1 MDKIVAVIM
10 GLITIFIFSVV
21 FIEPP
26 GLHNETCII
35 LDKYEDEYTTIQ
47 PMPMGKAGIMTV
59 PIKHHDYYFNTT
71 KGVIPVTSKE
81 YNSHNISDTLNI
93 SVNSEGRI
101 REILN

>member
-10 GLITIFIFSVV
+10 GLITIFIFGVV

-35 LDKYEDEYTTIQ
+35 QDKYENEYTQLQ
-47 PMPMGKAGIMTV
+47 PMPAGEGMMLL
-59 PIKHHDYYFNTT
+59 PITEHDYYFNTT
-71 KGVIPVTSKE
+71 KGVIPVNSKL
-81 YNSHNISDTLNI
+81 YNSYNVSDTLNI
-93 SVNSEGRI
+93 SVNSNGMI